1 VVPEGAVEA
10 AVASLAAIVEE
21 GVADGNITEKAAKEI
36 QKHVEESLRH
46 FGEGSSSEAIEKLE
60 DVESMIDGYV
70 DHEEVAHAEEQA
82 LDRALGDLI
91 EAMLIAQPPGGDD
104 DD

>member
-1 VVPEGAVEA
+1 
-10 AVASLAAIVEE
+10 
-21 GVADGNITEKAAKEI
+21 
-36 QKHVEESLRH
+36 
-46 FGEGSSSEAIEKLE
+46 
-60 DVESMIDGYV
+60 MIDGYV